1 MKKWITLLLAAA
13 LLLAMTACGSSG
25 AEEESVQTQVSE
37 TVQEAAQS
45 ETKTETEP
53 ETETA
58 EETQTVADENQIY
71 TNPLTGEVTDT
82 DISANRPIAVMLN
95 LLKISLPQ
103 SGNGSADMLIEA
115 TEEGGITRIMALYQ
129 DISGVGNL
137 GTIRSTREYF
147 TLLAMGFDALMVHA
161 GGSSYALNLLSDT
174 GYESINFLTIGDSL
188 YWRDSYRLNNVGT
201 EHSMYTSS
209 DLIEGYLETTTKR
222 TSHESDFVSPYTF
235 TEDGTPDGDSATD
248 VTVSFSSYK
257 DTEFVYDEATGT
269 YAVYFFGGDPY
280 IDENTGEQVTV
291 TNIVILPTLQYTRD
305 DDGRQAY
312 DLTGGTG
319 YFACGGKYIEINW
332 EKGDMYDPLVLTN
345 TDGSQL
351 DLGVGKTYIC
361 LVGDTRPITFE

>member
-1 MKKWITLLLAAA
+1 
-13 LLLAMTACGSSG
+13 
-25 AEEESVQTQVSE
+25 V
-37 TVQEAAQS
+37 
-45 ETKTETEP
+45 
-53 ETETA
+53 
-58 EETQTVADENQIY
+58 Y
-71 TNPLTGEVTDT
+71 TNPLTGEITET

-103 SGNGSADMLIEA
+103 SGNGSADMYIEA

-129 DISGVGNL
+129 DISGAGTL

-209 DLIEGYLETTTKR
+209 DLLEGYLETTTKR
-222 TSHESDFVSPYTF
+222 TTHEDSFVSPYTF
-235 TEDGTPDGDSATD
+235 TEDGTPEDGASATD

-257 DTEFVYDEATGT
+257 DTEFVYDEETGA

-291 TNIVILPTLQYTRD
+291 TNIVIVSTLQYTRD

-312 DLTGGTG
+312 DLTSGTG
-319 YFACGGKYIEINW
+319 YYICGGKYIEINW
-332 EKGDMYDPLVLTN
+332 EKGDMYDALVFTN

-361 LVGDTRPITFE
+361 LLGDTRPVTFE

>member
-1 MKKWITLLLAAA
+1 MKKWIALLLAAA
-13 LLLAMTACGSSG
+13 MLLAMAACGSSNEDDS
-25 AEEESVQTQVSE
+25 AAQVSE
-37 TVQEAAQS
+37 TIQDTAQTEA
-45 ETKTETEP
+45 EEETEV
-53 ETETA
+53 ETA
-58 EETQTVADENQIY
+58 EETAAPADESQVYI
-71 TNPLTGEVTDT
+71 NPLTGEVTDT

-95 LLKISLPQ
+95 LLKISIPQ
-103 SGNGSADMLIEA
+103 SGNGSADMFIEA

-129 DISGVGNL
+129 DISGAGTL

-222 TSHESDFVSPYTF
+222 TVHEDSFVSPYTF
-235 TEDGTPDGDSATD
+235 TEDGTPESGASATD
-248 VTVSFSSYK
+248 VTVSYSDYK
-257 DTEFVYDEATGT
+257 DTEFVYDEATGD

-291 TNIVILPTLQYTRD
+291 TNIVIVPTLQYTRD

-312 DLTGGTG
+312 DLTSGTG
-319 YFACGGKYIEINW
+319 YFVCGGKYIEINW
-332 EKGDMYDPLVLTN
+332 EKGDMYDPLVFAN